1 MIGFYN
7 YTVILTYL
15 SLLSGVCGI
24 WLSIDGHPLLAMLC
38 LLFCGLCDMF
48 DGRVARTKKNRSSAE
63 QRFGIQLD
71 SLCDIICFGAFPAIN
86 VIVWCQNAWYA
97 YGVGALYVLA
107 GVIRLAYFNVMEEE
121 RQSSGSN
128 ARTVYAG
135 LPITTAAIIF
145 PVCFCFSGLAERNMP
160 LFRLALCAVMAL
172 TGLLFVVPI
181 RVRKP
186 RFSELMGILAVG
198 LLVAAGILLVWVQRT
213 WRIFG

>member
-7 YTVILTYL
+7 YTVILTYI

-48 DGRVARTKKNRSSAE
+48 DGRIARTKKDRTASE
-63 QRFGIQLD
+63 QKFGIQLD
-71 SLCDIICFGAFPAIN
+71 SLCDIVCFGAFPAIN

-97 YGVGALYVLA
+97 YPVGAFYVLA

-121 RQSSGSN
+121 RQESGN
-128 ARTVYAG
+128 RTHLVYAG
-135 LPITTAAIIF
+135 LPITTAAMIF
-145 PVCFCFSGLAERNMP
+145 PVCFCFSGLAEQHMP
-160 LFRLALCAVMAL
+160 LFRTALCAIMLVTA
-172 TGLLFVVPI
+172 LLFITPI

-198 LLVAAGILLVWVQRT
+198 MLVAAGILLVWLQRT
-213 WRIFG
+213 WRVFG